1 MDTLIRIFNNDRT
14 HIEIDCINQKD
25 NGTTSDASIYTY
37 TVMLVEN
44 VTGEIVDGAMVSIS
58 SFSEAPVLD
67 IVSYFKE
74 LEGK

>member
-14 HIEIDCINQKD
+14 HIEIDCVNQKD
-25 NGTTSDASIYTY
+25 NGTTSDASVYTY
-37 TVMLVEN
+37 TGVLVEN
-44 VTGEIVDGAMVSIS
+44 ATGEIVDGAMVSIS
-58 SFSEAPVLD
+58 SFSGAPVLD